1 MADSRRER
9 IFKQLETTL
18 KAIQGVGD
26 VTRGKIDATT
36 LQRNRSLALY
46 PGADEVADYLGDSID
61 RTMEVF
67 VFAWCMAQTDVTA
80 EIEAFLPVV
89 QKALAADHTV
99 NGLAIDLNEDSVSE
113 RILTEQQTEGGFIVN
128 LSCRYRVRRDDPYS

>member
-9 IFKQLETTL
+9 IFKQIETTL

-36 LQRNRSLALY
+36 IQRNRSLALY

-67 VFAWCMAQTDVTA
+67 VFACCMAQTAVTA

-89 QKALAADHTV
+89 
-99 NGLAIDLNEDSVSE
+99 
-113 RILTEQQTEGGFIVN
+113 
-128 LSCRYRVRRDDPYS
+128 